1 MNLKL
6 LREKAGLT
14 QRELAN
20 KSGVNI
26 QTLRKYEQGT
36 KNINNARI
44 KTILKLAIALNCNI
58 SDILTDNDTIVYLEE
73 YKGRRCTNEE
83 QEQRICS

>member
-1 MNLKL
+1 MKLKT

-14 QRELAN
+14 QHELAN

-36 KNINNARI
+36 KNINNARL
-44 KTILKLAIALNCNI
+44 KTILKLAITLNCNI

-83 QEQRICS
+83 QERICS

>member
-1 MNLKL
+1 MKLKT
-6 LREKAGLT
+6 LREQVGLT
-14 QRELAN
+14 QQELSN

-36 KNINNARI
+36 KNINNARL
-44 KTILKLAIALNCNI
+44 KTILKLAITLNCNI
-58 SDILTDNDTIVYLEE
+58 SDILTDDTIVYLEE

-83 QEQRICS
+83 QRICS